1 MNKIAKILS
10 AVISVTVALTIAVVM
25 LTSAFAA
32 AAPTL
37 SLNVVSET
45 ADTVVL
51 EVKLESGKFASID
64 FGVEYDSAKIA
75 KCSKMTGCMDIA
87 IAGATGGDASQA
99 FNEATC
105 LYSGA
110 IASGYDKEGGVIA
123 TYTFDKKAAADISKD
138 DFTLVV
144 SNCTDTDNKSITASV
159 VNKLPAAVVTTVS
172 TTQSTT
178 QKPTE
183 TTTQTTTQKPV
194 ETTTQTTTQKP
205 VETTTETTV
214 ETTTETTVET
224 TTETAVEITT
234 GVVIERPTQGASSDE
249 MTEVTVPTT
258 GDADESTTEAPTEAP
273 TEKPVDGEVVNPD
286 TGDSVT
292 ATAAV
297 FSLLAVSG
305 AAIVA
310 LRKKED

>member
-45 ADTVVL
+45 ADQVVL

-87 IAGATGGDASQA
+87 IAGATGDAASQA

-159 VNKLPAAVVTTVS
+159 VNKLPAAVITTEPTTEPTTES
-172 TTQSTT
+172 TT
-178 QKPTE
+178 E
-183 TTTQTTTQKPV
+183 
-194 ETTTQTTTQKP
+194 
-205 VETTTETTV
+205 
-214 ETTTETTVET
+214 
-224 TTETAVEITT
+224 
-234 GVVIERPTQGASSDE
+234 VI
-249 MTEVTVPTT
+249 VPST

>member
-45 ADTVVL
+45 ADQVVL

-87 IAGATGGDASQA
+87 IAGATGDAASQA

-214 ETTTETTVET
+214 ETTTET
-224 TTETAVEITT
+224 AVEITT

-258 GDADESTTEAPTEAP
+258 GDADESTTDAPTEAP